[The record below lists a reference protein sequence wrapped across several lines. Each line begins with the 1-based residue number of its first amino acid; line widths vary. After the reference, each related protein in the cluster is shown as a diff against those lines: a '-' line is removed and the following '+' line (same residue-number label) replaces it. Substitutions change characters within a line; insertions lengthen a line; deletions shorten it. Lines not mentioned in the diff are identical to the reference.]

1 MQFGFPDFVIFLKK
15 NLNLLIFVIK
25 DELNKQKKKH
35 SDNLNYNLNIL
46 LTNPSY
52 FLFSILLKNWRKKSK
67 LVDSN
72 TMSQQAR
79 SKTIIA

>member
-52 FLFSILLKNWRKKSK
+52 FLFSILLKNWRKKIK
-67 LVDSN
+67 ARR
-72 TMSQQAR
+72 QQHHV
-79 SKTIIA
+79 STSSI